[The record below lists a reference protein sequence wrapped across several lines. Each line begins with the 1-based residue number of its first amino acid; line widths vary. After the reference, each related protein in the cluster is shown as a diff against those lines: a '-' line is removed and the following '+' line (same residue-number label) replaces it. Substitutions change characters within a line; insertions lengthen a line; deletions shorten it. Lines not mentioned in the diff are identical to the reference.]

1 MPMKKDFDSPD
12 SPAEEPP
19 PVFRSWSGWYALVL
33 ATLLALIA
41 LFYAF
46 TKAFE

>member
-1 MPMKKDFDSPD
+1 MPMKKEFNPPK
-12 SPAEEPP
+12 PAEDEPP
-19 PVFRSWSGWYALVL
+19 PLFKSWSGWYVLVL

>member
-1 MPMKKDFDSPD
+1 MPMKKEFNPPESQI
-12 SPAEEPP
+12 EEPP
-19 PVFRSWSGWYALVL
+19 PVFQSWNGWYALVL
-33 ATLLALIA
+33 ATLLALMA